1 MGTRPEDKAP
11 VTRHTER
18 IGFLGTYLPRQCG
31 IATFTSDLAAA
42 FAAQFPR
49 ISRVV
54 VAMND
59 PGRQHTYPP
68 EVRFEI
74 PQNDTDAYLRAADF
88 LNVNAIDVLSLQHE
102 YGIFG
107 GKAGSHVLLMLRAL
121 RVPVVTT
128 LHTVLGSPDE
138 HQLRV
143 MRDLAALSQRLVVMS
158 EHGAALLHDRY
169 GISASQIDLIPHGSP
184 TVPAAAEAKERLG
197 LHGRTVLLTFGL
209 LSPDTGIEYVIDA
222 LPAILAGNRDVIYV
236 VLGTTHPHVREQH
249 GEQYRVALAARA
261 RELGVEGNVI
271 FHDRFVSADELADF
285 LGAADICLTP
295 YLQPEQI
302 TSGALAYAVG
312 AGRAIISTPFR
323 YAADLLAEGRG
334 IFVPWRDAAAIARE
348 VSSLIADDDGRRAL
362 GKRAGVLGMGMHWPA
377 IAQQYLESFALAR
390 RQHAELAGSQA
401 SAGTLADRP
410 VALPELNLAHL
421 RRMTDDTGMLQH
433 ARYSV
438 PRYGDGYCLDDN
450 ARALL
455 LMADIEDSGTDEGAT
470 IRALADR
477 YLAFVSHA
485 FDRKSLRFRNFLS
498 YGREWM
504 EPHGSEDS
512 HGRAVWS
519 LGTVVGR
526 SATPGVRSLAGDLL
540 QAAVPAVHEFK
551 SPRAWAYTLLGIDEF
566 LSVSTGDR
574 DIEASRD
581 ELAGRLLDLYRR
593 VGTAGWPWFEEYLTY
608 CNARLPEALIVSGAR
623 MANAEMIDAGV
634 ASLEW
639 LLSVQVA
646 DAGHFTP
653 VGTDGFF
660 RRGAQP
666 ARFDQQ
672 PVEACG
678 CVSACLAAQRATGD
692 PRWAIRARQIF
703 DWFLGRNDL
712 RVALYDPATGGCRDG
727 IHIDR
732 MNENQGAE
740 STLSFLQAL
749 HDVRAAQ
756 VTSPVSLVRA

>member
-1 MGTRPEDKAP
+1 MGARPEGQAP
-11 VTRHTER
+11 VTRHTQC

-31 IATFTSDLAAA
+31 IATFTSDLTAA

-49 ISRVV
+49 IRRVV

-59 PGRQHTYPP
+59 PGRQHAYPP

-88 LNVNAIDVLSLQHE
+88 INVNAIDVLSLQHE

-158 EHGAALLHDRY
+158 ELGATLLHDRY
-169 GISASQIDLIPHGSP
+169 GIPASQIDLIPHGSP
-184 TVPAAAEAKERLG
+184 TVPTAAEAKERLG
-197 LHGRTVLLTFGL
+197 LQGRTVLLTFGL
-209 LSPDTGIEYVIDA
+209 LSPDKGIEYVIEA
-222 LPAILAGNRDVIYV
+222 LPAILAGTPDVIYV
-236 VLGTTHPHVREQH
+236 VLGTTHPHVREQQ
-249 GEQYRVALAARA
+249 GEQYRVALAAQA
-261 RELGVEGNVI
+261 RELGVEANVI

-334 IFVPWRDAAAIARE
+334 ILVPWRDAAAIARE
-348 VSSLIADDDGRRAL
+348 VSSLIADDEERRAL

-377 IAQQYLESFALAR
+377 IAQQYLETFARAR
-390 RQHAELAGSQA
+390 SHHADVVGSQP
-401 SAGTLADRP
+401 SAGTLAERP

-421 RRMTDDTGMLQH
+421 RRMTDDTGLLQH

-455 LMADIEDSGTDEGAT
+455 LMADIEDSGTDEGAA
-470 IRALADR
+470 IRSLADR

-485 FDRKSLRFRNFLS
+485 FDRESQRFRNFLS
-498 YGREWM
+498 YGRVWM

-519 LGTVVGR
+519 LGTVVSR
-526 SATPGVRSLAGDLL
+526 SATPGARSLAGDLFH
-540 QAAVPAVHEFK
+540 AALPAVREFQ
-551 SPRAWAYTLLGIDEF
+551 SPRAWAYSLLGIDEY
-566 LSVSTGDR
+566 LSVSAGDR
-574 DIEASRD
+574 SIEATRD
-581 ELAGRLLDLYRR
+581 ELAERLLGLYRR
-593 VGTAGWPWFEEYLTY
+593 VGAPGWPWFEEYLTY

-623 MANAEMIDAGV
+623 MGHAEMTDAGV

-646 DAGHFTP
+646 DDGHFAP

-660 RRGAQP
+660 RRGTQA

-678 CVSACLAAQRATGD
+678 SVSACLAAQRATGD
-692 PRWAIRARQIF
+692 QRWAIRARQAF

-712 RVALYDPATGGCRDG
+712 RVPLYDPATGGCRDG
-727 IHIDR
+727 IHFDR
-732 MNENQGAE
+732 VNENQGAE

-756 VTSPVSLVRA
+756 ITSPPLVRA